1 MHAAEHTRVLCGVLA
16 LEVAV
21 DAVLLL
27 VGDAEGV
34 PVEFVVA
41 ALDGFLGI
49 LHIVAQEAHSLV
61 IFGAKFGDVGG
72 SLLYGSSVYN
82 YWG

>member
-1 MHAAEHTRVLCGVLA
+1 MHAAEHMKVLCGVLA

-27 VGDAEGV
+27 VSDAEGV

-41 ALDGFLGI
+41 SFDGFLGV

-72 SLLYGSSVYN
+72 SLLCGSSVY
-82 YWG
+82 YYFG